1 MEVLLLGTGA
11 ADGWP
16 NPFCTCASCQAQ
28 RAQGR
33 HRVSTSA
40 LVDGVLLLDLGPD
53 TPRQAERLGA
63 RLDRVRHVLVSHAH
77 PDHLAPAA
85 LLWREWARAAGPLD
99 VAGPAPVVA
108 EIEPWLGTGS
118 GVRLH
123 TLDAGDALTLGGYA
137 VRTVPGSHEV
147 DCLLYDVT
155 GPDGRRLLYATDTGP
170 LSDAALAALDGAAVD
185 LVLLEQT
192 FGDRTDHGT
201 GHHDLATFPR
211 TLAALRASRAVHATT
226 RVVAVHLGHHN
237 PPEPELAERLRAWGA
252 EPGVDG
258 ARLHLTGP
266 PQQTPAQAAAHR
278 TLLLGGARSGKS
290 AAAEAMLAA
299 EPVVVYVATSRP
311 VRDDGGQ
318 DDPEWAARVAAH
330 QRRRPPGW
338 VTVETTDLEP
348 LLTSP
353 GPPLLVDCLTLWL
366 TCVLDE
372 ADAWDSWPQAADTVE
387 ARMLGL
393 REAWRG
399 AQRHVVGVSNEVGSG
414 VVPDTW
420 SGRLFRDLL
429 GRLNAWLAAESDEV
443 RLLVAGLDVPLRPS
457 AARTR
462 AGTRPG
468 TRSGTRSGAA
478 AP

>member
-1 MEVLLLGTGA
+1 
-11 ADGWP
+11 
-16 NPFCTCASCQAQ
+16 
-28 RAQGR
+28 
-33 HRVSTSA
+33 
-40 LVDGVLLLDLGPD
+40 
-53 TPRQAERLGA
+53 
-63 RLDRVRHVLVSHAH
+63 
-77 PDHLAPAA
+77 
-85 LLWREWARAAGPLD
+85 
-99 VAGPAPVVA
+99 
-108 EIEPWLGTGS
+108 
-118 GVRLH
+118 
-123 TLDAGDALTLGGYA
+123 
-137 VRTVPGSHEV
+137 
-147 DCLLYDVT
+147 
-155 GPDGRRLLYATDTGP
+155 
-170 LSDAALAALDGAAVD
+170 
-185 LVLLEQT
+185 VLLEQT

-201 GHHDLATFPR
+201 GHHDLATFPQ

-237 PPEPELAERLRAWGA
+237 PPSRSSPTGCV
-252 EPGVDG
+252 PGG
-258 ARLHLTGP
+258 PSPASTGRGCTWP
-266 PQQTPAQAAAHR
+266 GHPQRTPAQAAPHR
-278 TLLLGGARSGKS
+278 TPAARRG
-290 AAAEAMLAA
+290 
-299 EPVVVYVATSRP
+299 PVGQERGRRGDAGRRAGRRLRGHQPARFATTAGR
-311 VRDDGGQ
+311 VT

-372 ADAWDSWPQAADTVE
+372 AGAWDSWPQAADTVE